1 MSHELCRFMWSG
13 SPEAALCCLFKNY
26 AASGDS
32 PANLFANLRLV
43 ERELLET
50 SGNKVLIPPAKK

>member
-1 MSHELCRFMWSG
+1 MWSG